1 MQTFVRLSYNE
12 RSSCFRA
19 ELSIMKGVVL
29 WCKRLSDISIMKGVL
44 WYKWLS
50 DLAIMKG
57 VLWCKRISDL
67 AMCRAN
73 VSELAIM
80 EGVLWRKRV
89 TYVFNSLSITS
100 VLIISVLCSTDYY

>member
-1 MQTFVRLSYNE
+1 
-12 RSSCFRA
+12 
-19 ELSIMKGVVL
+19 MKGVLRCKHVSELAIMKEVL
-29 WCKRLSDISIMKGVL
+29 WCKRVSDI
-44 WYKWLS
+44 
-50 DLAIMKG
+50 
-57 VLWCKRISDL
+57 

-73 VSELAIM
+73 MSELAIM

>member
-1 MQTFVRLSYNE
+1 
-12 RSSCFRA
+12 
-19 ELSIMKGVVL
+19 
-29 WCKRLSDISIMKGVL
+29 MKGVL

-57 VLWCKRISDL
+57 VLWCKRVSDL

-89 TYVFNSLSITS
+89 TYVFNSLSVTS

>member
-1 MQTFVRLSYNE
+1 
-12 RSSCFRA
+12 
-19 ELSIMKGVVL
+19 
-29 WCKRLSDISIMKGVL
+29 
-44 WYKWLS
+44 
-50 DLAIMKG
+50 MKG
-57 VLWCKRISDL
+57 VLWCERVSDL

-89 TYVFNSLSITS
+89 TYVLTSLSITS